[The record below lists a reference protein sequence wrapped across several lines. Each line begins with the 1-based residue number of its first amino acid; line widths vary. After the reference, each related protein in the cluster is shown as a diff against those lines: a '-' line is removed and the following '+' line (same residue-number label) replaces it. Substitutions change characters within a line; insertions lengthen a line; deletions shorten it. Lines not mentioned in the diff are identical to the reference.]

1 MPADELNDSQL
12 IALDLLTAGATQQQ
26 ATDAAG
32 VTRQTV
38 NEWCT
43 KTPLFIG
50 ERQTR
55 RMLRTQH
62 HADRVQSLADKAFD
76 VFKDLLDE
84 GDQKAATFIVR
95 MAAADGF
102 VAATQPESAPLRNDV
117 GDVLRERLR
126 KLEQTEPDPIDVTAQ
141 FRAKLDTLESD
152 LLSSR

>member
-1 MPADELNDSQL
+1 MHADELNDNQL
-12 IALDLLTAGATQQQ
+12 AALDVLMAGATQQQ
-26 ATDAAG
+26 AADAVG
-32 VTRQTV
+32 VSRQTV

-43 KTPLFIG
+43 KTPLFIA

-62 HADRVQSLADKAFD
+62 HADRVQLLADKAFD
-76 VFKDLLDE
+76 VFEDLLDE

-102 VAATQPESAPLRNDV
+102 VAAAQPESAPLRTDV

-126 KLEQTEPDPIDVTAQ
+126 KLELTEPDTVDVREQ
-141 FRAKLDTLESD
+141 FRAKLADP
-152 LLSSR
+152 